1 MSNLTYPV
9 AGKYVKLGDGV
20 YYVDAV
26 TGSGAHLIPLSGR
39 PGVIR
44 TSRWSGK
51 PVQEVEVF
59 RHRRRYLVISR
70 QALVEEVAPEKLDQR
85 IMSRRIEMAKIEDI
99 GTPET
104 QETAQAAEAP
114 ANKPR
119 ATQKYRLTDKAPKD
133 TMRGQGKLV
142 YDVLKDMGGE
152 ATVGELTEGVRNTN
166 QLQTR
171 QDVERVVGFYC
182 SKFKREG
189 IVTSVRPEVA
199 EQQAAAAAV

>member
-1 MSNLTYPV
+1 MGNLTYPV
-9 AGKYVKLGDGV
+9 AGKYVKLADGV

-39 PGVIR
+39 PVTIR
-44 TSRWSGK
+44 TSSWSGK

-85 IMSRRIEMAKIEDI
+85 IMLRRIQMAKIEET
-99 GTPET
+99 GAET
-104 QETAQAAEAP
+104 QQTQAAEAP
-114 ANKPR
+114 AATNKTR
-119 ATQKYRLTDKAPKD
+119 ATQKYKLTDKAPKE

-142 YDVLKDMGGE
+142 YDVLRDMGGE
-152 ATVGELTEGVRNTN
+152 ATVGELTEGVRATN

-171 QDVERVVGFYC
+171 QDAERVVGFYC

-189 IVTSVRPEVA
+189 IVTAVRPEVA

>member
-1 MSNLTYPV
+1 MGNLTYPV
-9 AGKYVKLGDGV
+9 AGKYVKLNDGV
-20 YYVDAV
+20 YYVDTV

-39 PGVIR
+39 PGTIR
-44 TSRWSGK
+44 TSKWSGK

-70 QALVEEVAPEKLDQR
+70 QALVEEVAPETLDQR
-85 IMSRRIEMAKIEDI
+85 IISRRIAMAKIE
-99 GTPET
+99 GNAET
-104 QETAQAAEAP
+104 QTETAQETPAASS
-114 ANKPR
+114 KVR
-119 ATQKYRLTDKAPKD
+119 ATQKYKLTDKAPKE

-142 YDVLKDMGGE
+142 YDVLRDMGGE
-152 ATVGELTEGVRNTN
+152 ANVGELTEGVRATN

-171 QDVERVVGFYC
+171 QDVERVVGFYL

-189 IVTSVRPEVA
+189 IVSSVRPDVA